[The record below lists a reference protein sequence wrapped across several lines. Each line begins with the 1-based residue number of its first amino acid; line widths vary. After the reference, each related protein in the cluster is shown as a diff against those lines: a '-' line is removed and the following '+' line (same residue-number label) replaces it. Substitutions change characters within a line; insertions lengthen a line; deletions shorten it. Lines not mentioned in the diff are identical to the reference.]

1 MLEELESQMEF
12 DFARAE
18 SYLGDILNLT
28 SRLEGLEDENDT
40 LGHALENA
48 VNQGVNIIKFG
59 SDRYEMLADGLERLQ
74 EEYQELLLERDN
86 LKKDARHEMRNAD
99 YWNNLYQ
106 EKLKDIEHLQEC
118 LAEERKDKRLR
129 AKIYQRETSRI
140 WDYVRQCQELI
151 ERTLGAP
158 LNLKG

>member
-1 MLEELESQMEF
+1 MLEEMESQNEF
-12 DFARAE
+12 DYSRAE
-18 SYLGDILNLT
+18 SYLEDILNLT

-48 VNQGVNIIKFG
+48 VNQGVSIIQFG

-74 EEYQELLLERDN
+74 EEYQEMLRSRDCW
-86 LKKDARHEMRNAD
+86 KEDCRREMRNAD
-99 YWNNLYQ
+99 YWNKLYQ
-106 EKLKDIEHLQEC
+106 EKIKDVEFLQDC

-129 AKIYQRETSRI
+129 AEIYQSETSRI

-151 ERTLGAP
+151 KGTLGAP
-158 LNLKG
+158 LKLEG